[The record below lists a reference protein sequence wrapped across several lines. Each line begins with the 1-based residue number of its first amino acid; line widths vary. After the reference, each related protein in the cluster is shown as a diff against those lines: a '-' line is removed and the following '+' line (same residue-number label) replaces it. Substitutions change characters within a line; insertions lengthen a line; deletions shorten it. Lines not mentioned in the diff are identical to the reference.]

1 MKIIRWLNNNSLHL
15 DSLVGWFGST
25 SHYVKVNNT
34 DRQTDRTTV
43 RHFQER
49 LKCYYGGQLL
59 IQDWRRP
66 RGLPHV
72 QRGYCCLS
80 MIPLW
85 TQTRQVQG
93 HKSGLNQSPNSKSIT
108 VDGYYHVI
116 TIQSSQPL
124 VKPRTPVSVLQE
136 PERRERRSLREVSV
150 LMQESR
156 QMARSSISLTEKVAG
171 NFPEQWKSFIEI
183 TFTQE

>member
-1 MKIIRWLNNNSLHL
+1 MKIIRWLNNKSLHL

-34 DRQTDRTTV
+34 DRQNVIFRRGWNVIMEVSYWSRTEGDLGVSLMFRGAIVACQWFLYGLRLDRSKAINLGKTSP
-43 RHFQER
+43 
-49 LKCYYGGQLL
+49 L
-59 IQDWRRP
+59 IAN
-66 RGLPHV
+66 
-72 QRGYCCLS
+72 
-80 MIPLW
+80 
-85 TQTRQVQG
+85 
-93 HKSGLNQSPNSKSIT
+93 KIT

-136 PERRERRSLREVSV
+136 PVRRERRSLREVSV